1 MRQQCLGPRAILA
14 LAAAALLVVHV
25 AAGSEATP
33 QQLFERAEALYR
45 QLEVVDPA
53 VQSES
58 WAAVVDAFS
67 DVAARYPASPLA
79 SEALWRIGWIYG
91 AQADAGDEAAHR
103 RSANAYEQLV
113 DHYPASPRAPEA
125 LLRLAAYAEGTSGAR
140 AAKLYTRLL
149 QQYPNTPQATLARN
163 RLAVAERRA
172 QATPSPAEESPAA
185 DRHDVTSADETPAE
199 GETALS
205 EAESPAVPAEDL
217 ATLEGVRYY
226 SDTTHTRVVLDFDGK
241 VMYESGD
248 AESPTRVFLD
258 IPGVLVADNMD
269 GASAHDG
276 EQVFTVGSAAVDR
289 VRVALNRPG
298 VARVVVHLASATR
311 YTLFSLDN
319 PGQPFRIVLDV
330 PTPEVASRLK
340 ETRRPPEVA
349 SPPLSRQLGLGIH
362 RIVIDPGHGGQQ
374 PGAIGRTGI
383 TEKQLTLA
391 ISLLLAEKLRASG
404 YEVLLTR
411 EDDRTLDLSERTEF
425 ANRADADLFISV
437 HINAARNRRLSGFET
452 YYLNLATDQTA
463 ADVALREN
471 AGDEAALGNLDDVL
485 DSIVKNAN
493 KEESSE
499 LARSIQDSLVLHLSK
514 SFGEIRDLGVKS
526 APFFVLVGAKMPSVL
541 VELSF
546 ISNEEEEARLKTP
559 RFQEQVVEAI
569 LIGTQSFIEQR
580 HAAMSNSSR

>member
-1 MRQQCLGPRAILA
+1 
-14 LAAAALLVVHV
+14 V
-25 AAGSEATP
+25 ATGSEATP
-33 QQLFERAEALYR
+33 QELFERAEALYR

-53 VQSES
+53 VHSES
-58 WAAVVDAFS
+58 WASVVDAFS
-67 DVAARYPASPLA
+67 DVAARYPESPLA

-91 AQADAGDEAAHR
+91 AQADSGDESAR
-103 RSANAYEQLV
+103 GRSASAYKQLV
-113 DHYPASPRAPEA
+113 DSYPGSPRAPEA

-140 AAKLYTRLL
+140 AAKLYSRLL

-163 RLAVAERRA
+163 RLADSERRAPTAPAPAVARQVAERRA
-172 QATPSPAEESPAA
+172 DVSEDEPPSEDGAA
-185 DRHDVTSADETPAE
+185 V
-199 GETALS
+199 S
-205 EAESPAVPAEDL
+205 EPELLAAPVEDL
-217 ATLEGVRYY
+217 ATFKGVRYY
-226 SDTTHTRVVLDFDGK
+226 SDSTHTRVVLDFDGK
-241 VMYESGD
+241 VTYESGD

-258 IPGVLVADNMD
+258 IPGVAVADHMA
-269 GASAHDG
+269 GASEEDG
-276 EQVFTVGSAAVDR
+276 EQVFTVGSVAVDK

-298 VARVVVHLASATR
+298 VARVVVHLAASTR

-330 PTPEVASRLK
+330 PTQKVASRLK
-340 ETRRPPEVA
+340 ETRRPPEVE
-349 SPPLSRQLGLGIH
+349 SPPLSRQLGLGVH
-362 RIVIDPGHGGQQ
+362 RIVIDPGHGGQH
-374 PGAIGRTGI
+374 PGAIGRSGI
-383 TEKQLTLA
+383 TEKELTLA
-391 ISLLLAEKLRASG
+391 ISLRLAEELRASG

-425 ANRADADLFISV
+425 ANQADADLFISV

-452 YYLNLATDQTA
+452 YYLNLATDQAA

-546 ISNEEEEARLKTP
+546 ISNAEEEARLKTP
-559 RFQEQVVEAI
+559 RFQEQVVEAM

-580 HAAMSNSSR
+580 HATMANSSR